1 MSTLLVTGGAGY
13 IGSHVVLELLR
24 QGWKVVVV
32 DNFCNSSPES
42 LRRVAKLAGVNP
54 EVVEGDIR
62 DESLLQQIFSDYKIE
77 GVLHFAGLKAV
88 GESVENPL
96 EYFDSNVG
104 GTLVLLSAMKSAG
117 VKRLVFSSSAT
128 VYGEP
133 ESVPISESHGTGN
146 PSNPYGR
153 TKLHIEQI
161 LADLVRADPEWAIAI
176 LRYFNPIGADV
187 SGEIG
192 EDPQGVPNNLLPYV
206 AQVAVGQRK
215 ELQIFGGDYPTKD
228 GTCIRDYIHVSDL
241 ASGHVSAYRKLE
253 LESGLVTYNLGTGKG
268 YTVSDIV
275 NSFERVTGVRIPY
288 QVVSRREGDLPELWS
303 DPSKAKNELNWVASR
318 NLDEMLIDV
327 WNWQSKNPEGFNDKS

>member
-32 DNFCNSSPES
+32 DNFCNSSAES
-42 LRRVAKLAGVNP
+42 LRRVARLAGVNP

-206 AQVAVGQRK
+206 AQVAVGQRE
-215 ELQIFGGDYPTKD
+215 ELQIFGNDYATKD

-241 ASGHVSAYRKLE
+241 ASGHVCAYRKLE
-253 LESGLVTYNLGTGKG
+253 QESGLVTYNLGTGRG
-268 YTVSDIV
+268 YTVLDIV

>member
-32 DNFCNSSPES
+32 DNFCNSFPES
-42 LRRVAKLAGVNP
+42 LCRVAKLAGVNP

-206 AQVAVGQRK
+206 AQVAVGQRE
-215 ELQIFGGDYPTKD
+215 ELQIFGNDYATKD

-241 ASGHVSAYRKLE
+241 ASGHVCAYRKLE
-253 LESGLVTYNLGTGKG
+253 QESGLVTYNLGTGRG
-268 YTVSDIV
+268 YTVLDIV

>member
-32 DNFCNSSPES
+32 DNFCNSFPES

-206 AQVAVGQRK
+206 AQVAVGQRE
-215 ELQIFGGDYPTKD
+215 ELQIFGNDYATKD

-241 ASGHVSAYRKLE
+241 ASGHVCAYRKLE
-253 LESGLVTYNLGTGKG
+253 QESGLVTYNLGTGRG
-268 YTVSDIV
+268 YTVLDIV